1 MTSKSRALGAT
12 LAAAAITALG
22 VQTVAAAFPERP
34 VTLIISSGAGSGG
47 DSTAR
52 TYLPFL
58 EACLG
63 QSVVII
69 NRPGAGGA
77 LAHAELI
84 AAPADGYTMGNV
96 NMPNTAAQ
104 AIQAGKPLPY
114 EQFDYVANVTSSRV
128 TLSVRTNSDFKS
140 LEEFVT
146 YAKANPRVVTL
157 GMSSLGGDDHLT
169 QLTLAA
175 TAGIEL
181 TMVPFGDG
189 GASRAALLGGH
200 VAAASM
206 SDSEAATYKEQVR
219 PLAIAAEQRSK
230 FLPDTPTM
238 RELGLD
244 VIGGSNQIV
253 AMPKGA
259 PQEALDKVRGCY
271 ETVFADAAFKEE
283 AAKRS
288 IPAFYLNAADTE
300 AFVREQADVLGK
312 LWVSNP
318 WIR

>member
-1 MTSKSRALGAT
+1 MTKITRAACAALAAVTVAAVGIQP
-12 LAAAAITALG
+12 AAAAY
-22 VQTVAAAFPERP
+22 PERP
-34 VTLIISSGAGSGG
+34 ITLIISSGAGSGG
-47 DSTAR
+47 DTTAR

-63 QSVVII
+63 TTVVLV
-69 NRPGAGGA
+69 NRPGARGA
-77 LAHAELI
+77 RAHADLI
-84 AAPADGYTMGNV
+84 AAGPDGYTMGNV

-104 AIQAGKPLPY
+104 AIQAGKPMPY
-114 EQFDYVANVTSSRV
+114 EEFDYVANVTSSRV
-128 TLSVRTNSDFKS
+128 TLNVRTQSEFET
-140 LEEFVT
+140 LEQFIE

-169 QLTLAA
+169 QLTFASA
-175 TAGIEL
+175 AGIEM

-206 SDSEAATYKEQVR
+206 SDSEAANYIDQVR
-219 PLAIAAEQRSK
+219 PLAIAGEERSE

-271 ETVFADAAFKEE
+271 ETVFNDPAFQA
-283 AAKRS
+283 AAKERS
-288 IPAFYLNAADTE
+288 VPAFYMNATDTE
-300 AFVREQADVLGK
+300 AFVREMSESLTA
-312 LWVSNP
+312 LWASNP
-318 WIR
+318 WVR